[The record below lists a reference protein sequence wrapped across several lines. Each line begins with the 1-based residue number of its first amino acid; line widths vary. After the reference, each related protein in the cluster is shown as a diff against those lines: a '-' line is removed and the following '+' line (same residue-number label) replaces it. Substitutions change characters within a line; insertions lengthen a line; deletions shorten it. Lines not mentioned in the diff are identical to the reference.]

1 MFNQVWRKTGK
12 THVAFRPF
20 FQLKDLI
27 RKYPVAAVFFA
38 FLGGIGAGVLISCT
52 KRQIAEKGSGKII
65 PLLIKL
71 VTPFVIRRVFLI
83 LF

>member
-1 MFNQVWRKTGK
+1 M
-12 THVAFRPF
+12 
-20 FQLKDLI
+20 
-27 RKYPVAAVFFA
+27 AAVFFA

-52 KRQIAEKGSGKII
+52 KRQIAERREAEKGSGKII